1 MRDATARRL
10 GLAGVLLAT
19 WAIATTD
26 LVPGRADSLSEP
38 DAYALRQEVQL
49 LQDTVESQGA
59 EIAGLHEDVDSLYS
73 NDGILDKRTAQS
85 GCLAYSDRH
94 YVREQMNGKG
104 RKWRLPLVV
113 WRMDAPF
120 CRPNP
125 KKTWRPSRRANTP
138 LNLEVKN
145 AAR

>member
-19 WAIATTD
+19 WAIATTAP
-26 LVPGRADSLSEP
+26 VPGRADSLSEP
-38 DAYALRQEVQL
+38 DAYAVRQLVLEQAAVIEQQGQEIDSLR
-49 LQDTVESQGA
+49 
-59 EIAGLHEDVDSLYS
+59 EDVETLYA
-73 NDGILDKRTAQS
+73 NDGILDDRTEQA

-138 LNLEVKN
+138 LNLEEPRV
-145 AAR
+145 R